1 MNSVFSAFSCRRLE
15 LIHSA
20 TPSTQAPRSRHSGA
34 ELTGR
39 HQLKLCVVRVLVRA
53 EAVLFNQTD
62 YVSRI

>member
-1 MNSVFSAFSCRRLE
+1 LE

-39 HQLKLCVVRVLVRA
+39 HQPTPAIKLCVVRVLVRA